1 MADTNVE
8 TVQAVLSRIKETS
21 SSNEKIKI
29 LKEFENDP
37 LILTVLDF
45 LYNDFIVT
53 GLAMKKI
60 DKEVGAIQNAD
71 IGTLLEAI

>member
-8 TVQAVLSRIKETS
+8 KVQAVLSRIKETN
-21 SSNEKIKI
+21 SSNEKIEI
-29 LKEFENDP
+29 LKEFENDS

-60 DKEVGAIQNAD
+60 DKEVGAK
-71 IGTLLEAI
+71 

>member
-1 MADTNVE
+1 MADTSVE
-8 TVQAVLSRIKETS
+8 TVQAVLSRIKGTS

-37 LILTVLDF
+37 LILTVIDF

-60 DKEVGAIQNAD
+60 DKEVAKA
-71 IGTLLEAI
+71 AKRVPKAAA

>member
-8 TVQAVLSRIKETS
+8 KVQAVLSRIKETN
-21 SSNEKIKI
+21 SSNEKIEI
-29 LKEFENDP
+29 LKEFENDS

-60 DKEVGAIQNAD
+60 DK
-71 IGTLLEAI
+71 